1 MKDMR
6 VLGKTIEKLA
16 VEHHVTAGDLG
27 KMIHCSAD
35 QVALLFK
42 GRLFL
47 AFDQLTLI
55 ADQFQVSVDDLL
67 DGDMDYYNK
76 TVVECMGEF
85 SDDKN
90 REEILDIIDDY
101 LDLRNAVAEAE

>member
-16 VEHHVTAGDLG
+16 AERHVAAGDLG
-27 KMIHCSAD
+27 ELIHCSAG

-47 AFDQLTLI
+47 AFDQLSAI
-55 ADQFQVSVDDLL
+55 ADRFQVSVDELL

-85 SDDKN
+85 SNDMN

-101 LDLRNAVAEAE
+101 LDLRSAVAKTE